1 MGPIERN
8 YLRTIKW
15 SGTPIAIAGFH
26 GGGFDLQ
33 AFTISSWIKPAATM
47 GAGAHGN
54 SGDIVRFAV
63 ARHHV
68 VKHVAFD
75 LITGSDSSCLIRFH
89 LTRRGE
95 INHDGEFQ
103 IVGGRAGTDRADAKK
118 WIKGRFVTK
127 KKVRGHVHA
136 HVRGCG
142 SAIAP
147 FKAHLA
153 HSG

>member
-1 MGPIERN
+1 MGKSRVAPA
-8 YLRTIKW
+8 TA
-15 SGTPIAIAGFH
+15 IAIVGIVAVSVTGAFAAGS
-26 GGGFDLQ
+26 GFE
-33 AFTISSWIKPAATM
+33 AKNGKYR
-47 GAGAHGN
+47 GAVGGN
-54 SGDIVRFAV
+54 SGDIVRFTV
-63 ARHHV
+63 ARHRV

-153 HSG
+153 HSR